1 MSVKTQEQVQG
12 KELKK
17 LEGEYSEGDI
27 PKDKE
32 VEKEP
37 ALTAVELAG
46 MAMIGINK
54 IFQAMA
60 YKRGPHWLLNAD
72 ESEKLNKSLAR
83 VIAQYSVFDKDSPWM
98 GLAACAGSMVLG
110 RLAVE
115 QMLLE
120 KEVPVAEQQQGDS
133 VGD

>member
-1 MSVKTQEQVQG
+1 MKKTDEQLQG

-27 PKDKE
+27 PVDKDP
-32 VEKEP
+32 EKEP

-46 MAMIGINK
+46 MAMIGIDK

-60 YKRGPHWLLNAD
+60 YKRGSHWLLNAD
-72 ESEKLNKSLAR
+72 ESQKLHKSLAR
-83 VIAQYSVFDKDSPWM
+83 VIAQYSVFDEDSPWM
-98 GLAACAGSMVLG
+98 GLAACAGSVVMG
-110 RLAVE
+110 RVIVE

-120 KEVPVAEQQQGDS
+120 KEKPVAEQPQGVS
-133 VGD
+133 GGD